1 VWVMDADLKA
11 AFDHIGHDF
20 ILAEIGSFPGREMIR
35 GWLKSGV
42 VEKGRYS
49 STEEGTPQGGGIS
62 PVLLNIAL
70 HGMEEAVGVRYHT
83 AKGHTGW
90 VRPDS
95 PALVRYADLCRV
107 LIWGDLGPVC

>member
-1 VWVMDADLKA
+1 VWVLDADLKA
-11 AFDHIGHDF
+11 AFDHIDHDF
-20 ILAEIGSFPGREMIR
+20 ILAKMGSFPGREMIR

-49 STEEGTPQGGGIS
+49 PTEEGTPQGGGIS

-83 AKGHTGW
+83 AKGHAGW
-90 VRPDS
+90 VRPGS
-95 PALVRYADLCRV
+95 PALVRYADDRV
-107 LIWGDLGPVC
+107 PRTRLEVAM